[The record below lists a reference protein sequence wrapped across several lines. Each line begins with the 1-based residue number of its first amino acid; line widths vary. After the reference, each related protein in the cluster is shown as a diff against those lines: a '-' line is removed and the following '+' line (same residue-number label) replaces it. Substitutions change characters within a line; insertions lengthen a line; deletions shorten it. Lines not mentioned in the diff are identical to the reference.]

1 MPLERESPDRSLRS
15 ERIRA
20 ASPGWGGSS
29 ATPVDIA
36 NVGAGKLAVAPS
48 PGNLAVVIAE
58 AADMFQKAAASRGIT
73 LEGLV
78 AAALLNASFDHNH
91 ILQVLG
97 NPVPNALKYTP
108 RGGRITLVGER
119 DDSGVR
125 LTVSDAG
132 SGIPEEALES
142 VFERF
147 TQVGANEHGG
157 LGLGLHIA
165 LPGPRAWWQHP
176 SGE

>member
-1 MPLERESPDRSLRS
+1 M
-15 ERIRA
+15 
-20 ASPGWGGSS
+20 
-29 ATPVDIA
+29 DIA
-36 NVGAGKLAVAPS
+36 SVDAGKLAVAPS

-58 AADMFQKAAASRGIT
+58 AADTFQTAAASRGIT
-73 LEGLV
+73 LESLV
-78 AAALLNASFDHNH
+78 AAAPLNASFDHNH

-97 NPVPNALKYTP
+97 NPVSNALKYTP

-157 LGLGLHIA
+157 LGLGLHISRCLVHA
-165 LPGPRAWWQHP
+165 HGGSIRAESKSGAGTRICVTLPANSSRTSSTA
-176 SGE
+176 S